1 MTRREYGQPVCRL
14 LAVLLL
20 SMTATVVACSPPDW
34 VQWGG
39 PSRDFKSDATGLAAS
54 WPETGPP
61 QLWSRD
67 LGEGYA
73 GISVQGG
80 RLYTMYRRDDRE
92 VVIAVEAATGKSV
105 WEYAYDAPFIMP
117 GREEDPV
124 EFNLEQGPGPHS
136 MPAIVGDRLFTLGT
150 TGWLHCLDRGTGDVI
165 WTHNLLTKFR
175 GGVKKRGYAATPLA
189 YKDTVIVPV
198 GAAGAGIVAFNQKD
212 GGIVWQKHDFRPAYA
227 NPILIDVDGQVQF
240 IAFMREWL
248 VGVDPDNGDL
258 FWSHPLDSINGTHV
272 STPVWGEDNLL
283 FYSAA
288 YGLGSH
294 VIKLTRSGT
303 TTTVKE
309 LWYSPRFRV
318 HFSTAMRL
326 GDVVY
331 ASTGD
336 FGPAFFTAAD
346 IHTGSILWRERS
358 LARASFLYAE
368 GRFIMID
375 EDGTL
380 VLATPSAEGL
390 TIHSEVELL
399 SNTARTVPT
408 LVGKTLYVRDRK
420 TMMALDLS

>member
-1 MTRREYGQPVCRL
+1 MTRREHGRRICRL
-14 LAVLLL
+14 LTMLALL
-20 SMTATVVACSPPDW
+20 STATVVARPPEW

-39 PSRDFKSDATGLAAS
+39 PNRNFKSGANGLAAA
-54 WPETGPP
+54 WPESGPP
-61 QLWSRD
+61 RLWIRV
-67 LGEGYA
+67 LGEGYS
-73 GISVQGG
+73 GISVQGD

-92 VVIAVEAATGKSV
+92 VVIATEAATGKTV
-105 WEYAYDAPFIMP
+105 WEYAYDAPFHVP
-117 GREEDPV
+117 GREADPV

-150 TGWLHCLDRGTGDVI
+150 TGWLHCLDRSTGKVI

-198 GAAGAGIVAFNQKD
+198 GAAGASIVAFHQKD

-227 NPILIDVDGQVQF
+227 NPTLIDVGGQVQF

-258 FWSHPLDSINGTHV
+258 FWSYPLDSSNGTHV

-283 FYSAA
+283 FFSAA

-294 VIKLTRSGT
+294 VIKLTRSGS

-309 LWYSPRFRV
+309 LWHSPRFRV
-318 HFSTAMRL
+318 HFSNAMRL
-326 GDVVY
+326 GDVIY

-336 FGPAFFTAAD
+336 FGPAFFSAVD
-346 IHTGSILWRERS
+346 IHTGRILWRERG

-368 GRFIMID
+368 GRFIMLD
-375 EDGTL
+375 ENGTL
-380 VLATPSAEGL
+380 VLATPTAQGL
-390 TIHSEVELL
+390 TIHSEAELL
-399 SNTARTVPT
+399 QNNAWTVPT
-408 LVGKTLYVRDRK
+408 LVGTTLYIRDRK
-420 TMMALDLS
+420 TLMALDLS